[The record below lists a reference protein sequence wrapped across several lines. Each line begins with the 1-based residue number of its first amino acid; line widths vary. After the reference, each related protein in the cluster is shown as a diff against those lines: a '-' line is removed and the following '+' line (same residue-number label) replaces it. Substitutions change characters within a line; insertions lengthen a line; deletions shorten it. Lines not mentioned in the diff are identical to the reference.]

1 MVTYENLFNF
11 TLVIIQTI
19 TLVVILCKKNK

>member
-1 MVTYENLFNF
+1 MVTYENLFNY

-19 TLVVILCKKNK
+19 TLVVILCKNNK

>member
-1 MVTYENLFNF
+1 MVTYENLFNY

-19 TLVVILCKKNK
+19 TLVVILYKNNK